1 MANIHGGNNGIAMS
15 VFQGTNQIGGQTV
28 NGAACTLVDIYG
40 NPITSTDLA
49 ASPAYGGMM
58 VSGNAAG
65 VARTIRADM
74 MGGQASANHLPVLID
89 QFEGTTVNPN
99 RWGIT
104 TTTMTVAQSNV
115 LGMVLNGS
123 GITTV
128 SAGALAVS
136 VRKISIMGRHP
147 TSVRFRSKV
156 SVPVNASAHIGLGDG
171 TSVTALPTNGAVW
184 SITSGN
190 LTLPQL
196 IVAGAVVWSGSN
208 TGVYLDSSKPYL
220 FEIVKDDNALI
231 FLIVDQ
237 QTNLII
243 DKQICQIPPAAG
255 DYWQRSAMP
264 VMFRLS
270 NGATAPASAPTVN
283 VYDLVVTQADISSL
297 MNMADCMALSQRTSK
312 LDPFTG
318 ARTSNIPVAAADIGS
333 TLAGGTPAH
342 NGLLDGR
349 FSFAIPTASNQDQLL
364 FAYQV
369 PANATLVVKA
379 ITVDVVF
386 QSGSASPAVLS
397 WNSWFNCA
405 TAGGIST
412 AKAVANIGNMGF
424 GTASAVG
431 DQRRITKTFNTPEV
445 VHGGMFIITA
455 VKPVVSASGGPT
467 IGGNLDV
474 DGYFM

>member
-1 MANIHGGNNGIAMS
+1 MANITGPLGAVMS
-15 VFQGTNQIGGQTV
+15 VLQGTAQVGGQNV
-28 NGAACTLVDIYG
+28 NPAAVCLVDVNG

-49 ASPAYGGMM
+49 PNAIYGGLMVAGN
-58 VSGNAAG
+58 VSGITRN
-65 VARTIRADM
+65 IRADM
-74 MGGQASANHLPVLID
+74 MGGQASASHAPVLVD

-115 LGMVLNGS
+115 LGMVLNGG

-128 SAGALAVS
+128 NTGALAVS
-136 VRKISIMGRHP
+136 HRKISIMGRHP
-147 TSVRFRSKV
+147 VSLRFRSKV
-156 SVPVNASAHIGLGDG
+156 NVPINSSAHIGLGDG
-171 TSVTALPTNGAVW
+171 TTVTALPTNGAVW
-184 SITSGN
+184 SITAGN
-190 LTLPQL
+190 LTIPQL

-208 TGVYLDSSKPYL
+208 TTLYLDSSKPYL

-231 FLIVDQ
+231 FLIIDQ
-237 QTNLII
+237 QTNLIV

-270 NGATAPASAPTVN
+270 NGATAPASAPAIN
-283 VYDLVVTQADISSL
+283 IYDLVVTQADISSL
-297 MNMADCMALSQRTSK
+297 FNAADAMGMSQRSSK

-318 ARTSNIPVAAADIGS
+318 ARTSNIPVAGAEIAT

-369 PANATLVVKA
+369 PANATLVIKA
-379 ITVDVVF
+379 ITVDVIF
-386 QSGSASPAVLS
+386 QAGSGSQASLS
-397 WNSWFNCA
+397 WNSWFNCD

-424 GTASAVG
+424 GTASAIG
-431 DQRRITKTFNTPEV
+431 DQRRITKTFNATEV
-445 VHGGMFIITA
+445 VHGGKFIITA
-455 VKPVVSASGGPT
+455 VKSVVSASGGPT
-467 IGGNLDV
+467 IAGNVDV
-474 DGYFM
+474 DGYFI